1 MLINFSL
8 YSSQNG
14 LQLGSNFVELR
25 RVVLTQTAD
34 EVLDAEVSLLDR
46 CRGAAFAAV
55 WVDSA
60 ECLFSDSL
68 GRGASA
74 GVDRLDAADER
85 VDGLGVL

>member
-46 CRGAAFAAV
+46 GRGAAFAAV
-55 WVDSA
+55 WADSA
-60 ECLFSDSL
+60 ECLLSDSL

>member
-1 MLINFSL
+1 
-8 YSSQNG
+8 
-14 LQLGSNFVELR
+14 LGSNFVELR

-46 CRGAAFAAV
+46 GRGAAFAAV

-60 ECLFSDSL
+60 ECLLSDSL